1 MPEEANMQ
9 PKVFWD
15 PGDVLLDAS
24 LPFIKALWF
33 AVLPYYGG

>member
-24 LPFIKALWF
+24 LPFVKAL
-33 AVLPYYGG
+33 

>member
-15 PGDVLLDAS
+15 SGNVLLDVS
-24 LPFIKALWF
+24 LAFIKAL
-33 AVLPYYGG
+33 